1 MANSVQGDPKLP
13 VLAAGAPVSR
23 DEVASRLGRRDFV
36 LVDVLSADSFASV
49 HIRGALSLPLA
60 ELPDRAAEVLPDRA
74 AEIVVYCGGFT

>member
-1 MANSVQGDPKLP
+1 MSTTTGDSKLP
-13 VLAAGAPVSR
+13 VLPAEPPVTR
-23 DEVASRLGRRDFV
+23 EEVAARRGRSGFA
-36 LVDVLSADSFASV
+36 LVDVLSAESFASV